1 MGGAEDTLLLRIRGL
16 RIPHWGYG
24 GWRYPTR
31 VLIHQKQ
38 ACLWQ
43 HWDALPICCNCFN
56 LEKMYALH
64 WRWHVDIKKK
74 EKLHPPKEHETLSK
88 HATISRHRD
97 KGVHCPTRD
106 QPPTLRTLLSTH
118 SFGNIPSKYADIE
131 LNVESV
137 KKWQFVNFPF
147 LTDWIAIF
155 WMRWHGSACQRQSV
169 TPRYWF
175 SSAFAVSIGD
185 GCIWEEVCGMRK
197 IPQFNFGVESCAAI
211 F

>member
-1 MGGAEDTLLLRIRGL
+1 MGGGDT
-16 RIPHWGYG
+16 PHVSWYTRSGHAYGYTG
-24 GWRYPTR
+24 MPCP
-31 VLIHQKQ
+31 I
-38 ACLWQ
+38 
-43 HWDALPICCNCFN
+43 PICCNCFN

-74 EKLHPPKEHETLSK
+74 EKLHPPKENETLSK

-97 KGVHCPTRD
+97 KSVQHVTSH
-106 QPPTLRTLLSTH
+106 QHFYQHT
-118 SFGNIPSKYADIE
+118 SFEIVLQNID
-131 LNVESV
+131 SV
-137 KKWQFVNFPF
+137 KKLQFVNFPL